1 MNKIFLLTSIF
12 SFFISLSV
20 HALGPSNLELL
31 NDELETENV
40 TVYGMGY
47 KQQRHSPLTAINK
60 DTISR
65 LAPKWIYSLDNDRGQ
80 QAFPLVFEN
89 VIYFVTFDSTIAI
102 DAITGKE
109 KWKKIIEY
117 DKKALAYNCCGVT
130 NRGAAIYNNLL
141 YRGGMDGKIY
151 AYEMENGNLVW
162 ESNAFADI
170 DDWTGLSMNVA
181 PLIANR
187 VLITGVSGADY
198 GTRCFIDGWD
208 PETGERLWR
217 RYTVPAPG
225 EAGSETWPGDTWK
238 LGGGSTWLTGSY
250 DPELDLVYW
259 GVGNPGPYNPSVRP
273 GDNLYTNSVIAL
285 KPLTGELVWHFQ
297 FSPNDPFDYDGNNEF
312 IIDDMKINGELRK
325 VIMQANRNGFFYLI
339 DRTNG
344 EFLSAKPFVKVNWAE
359 RIDETGRPVESM
371 LVKKLRETGEEIIV
385 WPAGTGGKN
394 WSPMAYDPD
403 RNTAYINTNNFA
415 FSYKYTKVKHRPG
428 LPYFGVKFDFSWDQT
443 NPHRGYLKAID
454 PLSGQIKWQVPQL
467 TPNFSAVLS
476 TAGGLIFTGAHTGEF
491 LAYDKTSGKQ
501 LWSFQ
506 TGSGIVGQ
514 PVTWQSGGE
523 QYITIASGI
532 GGLYSRYAG
541 DERLKNV
548 PKGGTLIT
556 FALIE

>member
-1 MNKIFLLTSIF
+1 MNKIFLPVTIL
-12 SFFISLSV
+12 SFFISISA
-20 HALGPSNLELL
+20 HAIGPSNIELL

-60 DTISR
+60 DNISR

-89 VIYFVTFDSTIAI
+89 TIYFVTFNTTMAI

-109 KWKKIIEY
+109 KWKRTIEY

-151 AYEMENGNLVW
+151 AYEMDSGNLVW
-162 ESNAFADI
+162 EANAFADI
-170 DDWTGLSMNVA
+170 EDWTGLSMNVA
-181 PLIANR
+181 PLIANG

-198 GTRCFIDGWD
+198 GTRCFVDGWD
-208 PETGERLWR
+208 PQTGKRLWR

-225 EAGSETWPGDTWK
+225 EPGNETWPGDTWK

-250 DPELDLVYW
+250 DPDLDLVYW

-312 IIDDMKINGELRK
+312 IISDMKIDDEQRK

-339 DRTNG
+339 DRING
-344 EFLSAKPFVKVNWAE
+344 EFLSAKPFVKVNWAD
-359 RIDETGRPVESM
+359 RIDETGRPVESK
-371 LVKKLRETGEEIIV
+371 LLKKLRLTGEEVTI

-403 RNTAYINTNNFA
+403 SNTAFVNTNNYA
-415 FSYKYTKVKHRPG
+415 FTYKYTKVKHRPG
-428 LPYFGVKFDFSWDQT
+428 LPYFGVKFDFSWDQA
-443 NPHRGYLKAID
+443 NPNRGYLKAID

-467 TPNFSAVLS
+467 TPNYSAVLS

-491 LAYDKTSGKQ
+491 LAYDKTNGKQ

-514 PVTWQSGGE
+514 PVTWQSGGK

-532 GGLYSRYAG
+532 GGLYARFAG

-548 PKGGTLIT
+548 PKGGTLMT
-556 FALIE
+556 FGLVD